1 MSGFLLADKGCLKK
15 FSFAVTSFYSLSGS
29 SKISNCDRSNDCCV
43 FFEVKLHNT
52 LPLIYMSLNVIGR
65 ASIVSCL
72 VLESLTTRVNEVDQ
86 SGRVFHSYSLFEAI
100 IRTNVRGRLLSI
112 HLV

>member
-29 SKISNCDRSNDCCV
+29 FKFPIAIEAMIAVC

-52 LPLIYMSLNVIGR
+52 LPLIYMSLNRKSVYCVMPR
-65 ASIVSCL
+65 S
-72 VLESLTTRVNEVDQ
+72 
-86 SGRVFHSYSLFEAI
+86 
-100 IRTNVRGRLLSI
+100 
-112 HLV
+112 